1 MDEVL
6 AMDYVVSEV
15 VMHEEGSE
23 GFAND
28 ELQIDISR
36 EAAQDNYRKA
46 GERVPC
52 DVSKITW
59 ERNSR
64 IFNPSLKLLVDQ
76 VLSEV
81 NYEHNLTEF
90 QEIFLH
96 ALGSKNDVFAVT
108 STGTGKSE
116 VTGLAALLLRKIFE
130 EPKGLVVVFVPLS
143 GILDEMV
150 ENQKIPTA
158 GVTMSGQIFGLD
170 ENGVGH
176 GSVTEVEILGGKFA
190 RLVMHPEAL
199 KNHKIE
205 KLMLL
210 LKQKQYILGA
220 FVDEFHVMQPQHW
233 ASFRPDMEEQTA
245 RLRVFL
251 RKTAPTGALSAT
263 ATKAD
268 VDRAV
273 DILGLKG
280 HPIVL
285 AQSPLQSQHKFVL
298 LQRPSDNYGFEG
310 FKDKNN
316 KYHPGLLDQLRV
328 IYIDEYVRSI
338 LEGNEPKHA
347 VIFFRTENQL
357 ILLLNYL
364 RQTLSIS
371 NARSAPF
378 VCLISS
384 TPPVT
389 ELIINKRKGRVSL
402 YLTTQKMLLG
412 VNVPRLDICIFVK
425 PMNTPHAILQGA
437 GRTGRPISG
446 EPGIR
451 TRSVVYILSNGGDVG
466 LQVKGMSD
474 EVRNLVSFKGGCLRD
489 LLKDSFLDSK
499 SQVSKQDDWCCNF
512 CSKSFKD

>member
-1 MDEVL
+1 ME
-6 AMDYVVSEV
+6 YYGSEV
-15 VMHEEGSE
+15 VLDMHEEGSE
-23 GFAND
+23 GFNNE
-28 ELQIDISR
+28 ELQINISR
-36 EAAQDNYRKA
+36 QAAEDNYRKA

-52 DVSKITW
+52 DVSTITW
-59 ERNSR
+59 ERNSH
-64 IFNPSLKLLVDQ
+64 IFSPSLKLLIDE
-76 VLSEV
+76 VLSDV
-81 NYEHNLTEF
+81 NFEYNLTEF

-108 STGTGKSE
+108 STGSGKTM

-130 EPKGLVVVFVPLS
+130 EPKGLAVVFVPLS

-150 ENQKIPTA
+150 QNKKILTA

-176 GSVTEVEILGGKFA
+176 ESVTEDDLLSGKFA

-199 KNHKIE
+199 KTPKIE

-210 LKQKQYILGA
+210 LKQKQHILGA

-285 AQSPLQSQHKFVL
+285 AQTPLQSQHKFVL
-298 LQRPSDNYGFEG
+298 LKRPADNYGFEG
-310 FKDKNN
+310 FHDQKEI
-316 KYHPGLLDQLRV
+316 YHPGLLDQLRV
-328 IYIDEYVRSI
+328 IYIDEYVQSI
-338 LEGNEPKHA
+338 LGGNEPKHA
-347 VIFFRTENQL
+347 IIFFRTENQL

-364 RQTLSIS
+364 RQVLSIS

-389 ELIINKRKGRVSL
+389 ELIINKRKGSVSL

-425 PMNTPHAILQGA
+425 PMNTPHALLQGA

-489 LLKDSFLDSK
+489 LLKESFLDSK

-512 CSKSFKD
+512 CS